1 MIRLSLVAAVGLLA
15 TGLGGTAAAV
25 EVNQAVK
32 TSAPP
37 AKVWALIKDFDG
49 IANWLPPAASSPADS
64 GNKVGSV
71 RTITLKAPGNP
82 TVVEK
87 LTKYAAAKRSY
98 SYDIVQVDPKVL
110 PVVNYHSTITVS
122 PDGHGSK
129 VVWQGE
135 FDAPPGGDE
144 NASAKAVVGVY
155 RAGLD
160 NIKEVMEK

>member
-1 MIRLSLVAAVGLLA
+1 MMRTSVLAAACLLA
-15 TGLGGTAAAV
+15 SSLAFPAAAI
-25 EVNQAVK
+25 EVSQEVK
-32 TSAPP
+32 TTAPP

-49 IANWLPPAASSPADS
+49 IATWLPPAASSPADR
-64 GNKVGSV
+64 GNKIGSV
-71 RTITLKAPGNP
+71 RTLTLKAPGNP
-82 TVVEK
+82 TVIEK

-98 SYDIVQVDPKVL
+98 SYDIVKVDPKVL
-110 PVVNYHSTITVS
+110 PVVNYHSSITVL

-129 VVWQGE
+129 VVWHGD

-160 NIKEVMEK
+160 NIKATLEK